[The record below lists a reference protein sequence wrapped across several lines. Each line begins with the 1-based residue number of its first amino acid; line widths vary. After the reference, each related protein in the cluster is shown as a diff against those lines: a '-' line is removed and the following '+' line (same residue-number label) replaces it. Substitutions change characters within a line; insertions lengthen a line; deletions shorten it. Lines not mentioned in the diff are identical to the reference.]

1 MAYSSPAAPSLVFL
15 TTVALI
21 LSPGPVRGAETGQ
34 THVFDGAR
42 IIPVDRPEIE
52 VGTLVVTDGKIVGVG
67 PRGSVKIPKSATVH
81 DMKGKVLMPGLVCTH
96 THIGSPW
103 AADRSGPIQPEVR
116 ALDGL
121 NVRDAGF
128 QKAQAGGITT
138 VNAMPGS
145 GHLISG
151 QTVYLKLREGRVLA
165 DLLIPRADGAPAGG
179 MKMANGTNS
188 MKKPPFPG
196 TRAKSAALVRAAFTK
211 AQEYRAKRKKFARK
225 PDAAGPRDLAM
236 EALVEVLD
244 GTRVVHHHTH
254 RHDDIL
260 TVLRLSKEFGFRV
273 VLHHASDAWKV
284 ADEIA
289 ASKAPVSLIMVDSPG
304 GKLEAMDITIENGAA
319 LEKAGAL
326 VGFHTDDPIT
336 DSRLFL
342 RSAALAV
349 RAGMSREKALYGLT
363 LAGAKMLDL
372 DRRIG
377 SLSIGK
383 DADIVVLSGDPLSTY
398 TQVEQ
403 TWVEGSVVFDR
414 TRPQDRLWATG
425 GYGASR
431 PQTFHMCCY
440 GDGEQ

>member
-1 MAYSSPAAPSLVFL
+1 MAHPITTILSLLLL
-15 TTVALI
+15 TIVALPMPA
-21 LSPGPVRGAETGQ
+21 LGTTREAV
-34 THVFDGAR
+34 HVFDGGR

-52 VGTLVVTDGKIVGVG
+52 VGTLVIKDGRVLSVG
-67 PRGSVKIPKSATVH
+67 PKGVVKIPDNAVIH

-151 QTVYLKLREGRVLA
+151 QTVYLKLRDGRVLD
-165 DLLIPRADGAPAGG
+165 DLLIPRADGKPAGG

-196 TRAKSAALVRAAFTK
+196 TRANSAALVRAAFTR
-211 AQEYRAKRKKFARK
+211 AQEYGEKKKKGARN
-225 PDAAGPRDLAM
+225 LAM
-236 EALVEVLD
+236 EALLEVLD

-349 RAGMSREKALYGLT
+349 RAGMSREKAIYGLT

-372 DRRIG
+372 DKRIG
-377 SLSIGK
+377 SLSPGK
-383 DADIVVLSGDPLSTY
+383 DADVVVLSGDPLSTY

-403 TWVEGSVVFDR
+403 TWVEGALVFDR
-414 TRPQDRLWATG
+414 SRPQDRLWATG

-440 GDGEQ
+440 GDGE